1 MTDLVEQPIEEPT
14 EEPLVEPKQNEEDF
28 NKPRNTERIAPEID
42 EPISEALFR
51 QFDTQTGS
59 FGEGAEHHGK
69 SAMQML
75 PIWMEL
81 KNQTD
86 DPDVDNLIYLFQKRA
101 ESDKPEK
108 SVGELISDGAWG
120 AIKSLFNSAI
130 DTGRTLV
137 ETVPERV
144 VEGLYNTVKTPINK
158 AIETMLFT
166 AGMSITKDE
175 NGYAVSIAPIGKT
188 LPASD
193 IDQNFFEDA
202 DVGSNYQPKGLGTQL
217 MADVGVGTA
226 EYLLGSA
233 ALKQVKYFDDAV
245 SGIKTLA
252 STAAGSTLIGQEEN
266 QVLPQFNSLIADA
279 MVGMGASEDSV
290 AGLRVAKSSN
300 EFERLIRQASN
311 GLFEGVIGE
320 SFARFIVKYGTDAF
334 KFFDEYFGVLKRSD
348 EEKELLRFQMND
360 LEKGVGSFWKNVTD
374 EFKELYPKKPED
386 RVIPKED
393 TPFTRLKQALDEVDP
408 KSETGEEVLT
418 ENIPKP
424 KAIKKVDLPKET
436 TLTDQEI
443 LTYKFPQKITAKLTA
458 NRDIEQGTVVE
469 ARPTIADGDK
479 LKRENGEK
487 LNLITVH
494 KATGG
499 KSVGGALGYDRAVT
513 LKNVEFKINQQ
524 SRFEIASGQEMKH
537 PMMTAR
543 GEIQQVEAKFN
554 GIEANFNPKKDHL
567 PRVVETGFAVRSAEE
582 AVLVDQRLLL
592 RGKITYWD
600 EASAPKP
607 LNQAEVEGIEA
618 NRLATFTKTYE
629 QRADG
634 KWYNKKTGKEKKYV
648 PLEWRETTSE
658 TKFAPPETPKGT
670 GKKGVKNKKP
680 LKELPFTPNDL
691 GNYYKPGQVNFE
703 DTPLINLR
711 NVESSDEMKQALN
724 DAAAMYENKLGP
736 WKNDKLTN
744 DQVIVAAGHAR
755 KHIEQM
761 LGSENI
767 DPFILSLANTTEG
780 MPVMTLVVRDYLLDI
795 TGGLQRFGKK
805 IDDMHLAYKKGDGP
819 EVPKAMQ
826 AEFLREQL
834 RFLNMSQIIRGIG
847 KDFGRSL
854 QAYNIMAK
862 EGAERVKQIEAMLM
876 DGADNSAL
884 NVLELASMIGS
895 MKHPEGIAK
904 VLGRSKVKKT
914 FDALQYIAINGFLS
928 SFTDDAVNLT
938 ANMAFYKMTILED
951 YIMASQNTIEKAI
964 RLKGGGM
971 QWDEVRAGDF
981 GTLQAYWEMFQSDYA
996 YFGRSPLAAGARAF
1010 RDLPQNPKQ
1019 AHEMVNAFN
1028 TDQQASEKF
1037 MGMALSDQFSASGF
1051 GMENTGKPLNQMI
1064 RGLTNATGFAIGT
1077 PGRTLLAGDQ
1087 FSRVFFY
1094 RRALHMLAMN
1104 RAVKSGAKGLERY
1117 TVYRDLIKNLPED
1130 LDSAAQDLAHVHL
1143 LQEEFKP
1150 GGFMDKFEKS
1160 RRSKFNDI
1168 DRGFMKNLGANMLTS
1183 YIQSKN
1189 PFLKTLFNAF
1199 KQGVYERG
1207 PSAFVRMG
1215 LNPKKMIN
1223 DPRYRQLMMAR
1234 GLTGST
1240 VLAMGYGAYQG
1251 LNFGEDDEVEMQLKT
1266 GGLHSTYSR
1275 DFVYQ
1280 SRRLPPTLDFTNKTT
1295 GETTTFPIGR
1305 GDPFITFIT
1314 IGGAVGEY
1322 LELENQINSM
1332 RMEGDSETANI
1343 LEEENYFRMYWTL
1356 GSLALDKSMMKGI
1369 RDTFE
1374 ALNPM
1379 GPGFDPS
1386 KEVANYVGYLNPAQS
1401 AFSSMRRNVQKA
1413 TSDNITLKDIPKYTL
1428 EKGADNATSYVG
1440 AGAFMPNLTDEQ
1452 IKKIS
1457 FGLRVWENLK
1467 MDFAQKNIFSQDPQT
1482 GIIKPL
1488 AGATAVLDMEGNV
1501 ARLHDV
1507 AEPLHKKLLKQM
1519 FIPWHSRKVKEST
1532 TDFLTYNLKIPF
1544 KHPKRWKNKIVGG
1557 YKIPLNYKQRYE
1569 WAVEF
1574 GKLNRKTIGDVPYYK
1589 DLANQ
1594 WKKKQKPDQ
1603 ILIES
1608 AHKDLH
1614 KQLNDNKDDAFKL
1627 MAKNYPELLLKVKEK
1642 EKAGGKQK
1650 EKGFMKKLLEAF

>member
-14 EEPLVEPKQNEEDF
+14 EEPLVETKQNEEDF
-28 NKPRNTERIAPEID
+28 NKPRNTERITPEID
-42 EPISEALFR
+42 ESVSDALFR
-51 QFDTQTGS
+51 QFDTQTGM
-59 FGEGAEHHGK
+59 FGKEGEHYGK

-75 PIWMEL
+75 PIWMEV
-81 KNQTD
+81 KNKTD
-86 DPDVDNLIYLFQKRA
+86 DPEIDNLIYLFQKRA

-108 SVGELISDGAWG
+108 SIGELISDGSYG

-130 DTGRTLV
+130 DTGRTAI

-144 VEGLYNTVKTPINK
+144 VEGLYNTVKTPINS
-158 AIETMLFT
+158 AIEAMLFT

-188 LPASD
+188 FPASN
-193 IDQNFFEDA
+193 IDQEFFEDA

-252 STAAGSTLIGQEEN
+252 STTAGSTLIGQEEN
-266 QVLPQFNSLIADA
+266 QVLPQFNNLIADA
-279 MVGMGASEDSV
+279 MVGMGASEDAV

-311 GLFEGVIGE
+311 GVFEGVIGE
-320 SFARFIVKYGTDAF
+320 SFTRFIVKYGTDAF

-348 EEKELLRFQMND
+348 EEKELLRYQMND

-386 RVIPKED
+386 RVIPKEE

-424 KAIKKVDLPKET
+424 KAIKKINLPKET
-436 TLTDQEI
+436 TLTDKEI
-443 LTYKFPQKITAKLTA
+443 HTYKFPQKITAKLTA

-469 ARPTIADGDK
+469 ARPTIGEGDK
-479 LKRENGEK
+479 LSRENGDK

-494 KATGG
+494 KASGG

-513 LKNVEFKINQQ
+513 LKNVEFKINQEARY
-524 SRFEIASGQEMKH
+524 SIASGQSTKY

-567 PRVVETGFAVRSAEE
+567 PRIVETGHAVRSAEE
-582 AVLVDQRLLL
+582 AVLVDQRILL

-607 LNQAEVEGIEA
+607 LNQADVEGIESK
-618 NRLATFTKTYE
+618 RLATFTKTHE

-634 KWYNKKTGKEKKYV
+634 KWYNKKTGKEKENV

-658 TKFAPPETPKGT
+658 TIFRPSETPKST

-703 DTPLINLR
+703 DTPLINLK

-724 DAAAMYENKLGP
+724 DAASMYENKLGP

-805 IDDMHLAYKKGDGP
+805 IDDMHLAYNKGDGP

-951 YIMASQNTIEKAI
+951 YMMASMNTIEKGI
-964 RLKGGGM
+964 GLKGGGM

-981 GTLQAYWEMFQSDYA
+981 GTLQAYWEMFQSDYR
-996 YFGRSPLAAGARAF
+996 YQGRSPLAAGARAF

-1019 AHEMVNAFN
+1019 AHEMVNTFN

-1051 GMENTGKPLNQMI
+1051 GMENTGKPLNQMV

-1117 TVYRDLIKNLPED
+1117 TMYHDLIKNLPED
-1130 LDSAAQDLAHVHL
+1130 LDSAAQDLAHVQL

-1168 DRGFMKNLGANMLTS
+1168 DRSFAENLGANMLTS

-1199 KQGVYERG
+1199 KQSVYERG
-1207 PSAFVRMG
+1207 PNAFIRMG
-1215 LNPKKMIN
+1215 LNPKKMLN

-1234 GLTGST
+1234 GLSGST
-1240 VLAMGYGAYQG
+1240 LLVMGYGASQG
-1251 LNFGEDDEVEMQLKT
+1251 LNFGENDEVEMQLKT

-1322 LELENQINSM
+1322 VELENQINSM
-1332 RMEGDSETANI
+1332 RIPGDSETANI
-1343 LEEENYFRMYWTL
+1343 LEEENYYRLYWSL

-1386 KEVANYVGYLNPAQS
+1386 KEVANYAGYLNPAQS

-1440 AGAFMPNLTDEQ
+1440 AGTFMPNLTDEQ

-1467 MDFAQKNIFSQDPQT
+1467 MDFAQKNIFSKDPQT

-1544 KHPKRWKNKIVGG
+1544 EHPKRWKNKIVGG

-1574 GKLNRKTIGDVPYYK
+1574 GKLNRKTIGDVPIYK
-1589 DLANQ
+1589 DFANQ
-1594 WKKKQKPDQ
+1594 WKKKQKPDP

-1608 AHKDLH
+1608 FHKKIH
-1614 KQLNDNKDDAFKL
+1614 KRLNDNKDDAFKL
-1627 MAKNYPELLLKVKEK
+1627 MYIKYPELLLKVKEK
-1642 EKAGGKQK
+1642 EKAGKKQK
-1650 EKGFMKKLLEAF
+1650 DKGFIKKLLEAF